1 MKLHIVLPF
10 LLAPV
15 AGVLIGVQ
23 IFEGT
28 EHAAGTRGSEK
39 TGSVQTQPAGQ
50 QASGLP
56 QASTADGSGPA
67 TTGFAF
73 ADLMSIM
80 RKGGPGVSAPALRA
94 SFEATLQQPPGEN
107 KTRAMQSAFT
117 GWVLEAPA
125 EALARMDSIPA
136 EERQTIVANALAAL
150 AQQRPETFA
159 SYSRAI
165 GQETGTVIAATLG
178 AMSESN
184 PSEALAWI
192 AQYPNLD
199 AKGELTAVVLPGLIR
214 SNVAL
219 AAQTVAS
226 MTDRAPVALI
236 QQVAVSYA
244 QQDPAQ
250 AYQWVNQVIQE
261 RSDASPA
268 QLLNHVSSSLAASNP
283 AEAAKYLNR
292 TDDPAIRKSLMS
304 EIAIRQGQESLTT
317 AWNWLSQYNSD
328 PLYAEAAQDLLYRW
342 SYTKPE
348 EVARILPTLTNQE
361 LQAAAGTRLSLFWQ
375 QRDQASYQAWLA
387 SLPPG
392 SLKEAA
398 TLAQ

>member
-10 LLAPV
+10 LLAPI

-23 IFEGT
+23 IFEET
-28 EHAAGTRGSEK
+28 ENVAGTGGSEK
-39 TGSVQTQPAGQ
+39 NGSIHAQPAGRQ
-50 QASGLP
+50 DSGLSQASASANGEQTMTGL
-56 QASTADGSGPA
+56 
-67 TTGFAF
+67 AF

-80 RKGGPGVSAPALRA
+80 RKGGSGVSAPALRA
-94 SFEATLQQPPGEN
+94 SFEAALQQPAGEN
-107 KTRAMQSAFT
+107 KTRTLQSAFT
-117 GWVLEAPA
+117 GWVLEAPG
-125 EALARMDSIPA
+125 EALAHMDSIPA

-150 AQQRPETFA
+150 AQQRPDKFA
-159 SYSRAI
+159 SYSKAI

-184 PSEALAWI
+184 PTEALAWI

-199 AKGELTAVVLPGLIR
+199 EKGELTAVVLPGLIR
-214 SNVAL
+214 TNVAL

-244 QQDPAQ
+244 QHDPAQ

-261 RSDASPA
+261 RSDASPT
-268 QLLNHVSSSLAASNP
+268 QLLNQVSSSLAASNP
-283 AEAAKYLNR
+283 AEATKYLNR
-292 TDDPAIRKSLMS
+292 TDDPAIRQSLMS
-304 EIAIRQGQESLTT
+304 EIAIRHGQESLTT

-328 PLYAEAAQDLLYRW
+328 PQYAEAAQNLLYRW

-348 EVARILPTLTNQE
+348 EVARILPTLNNQE
-361 LQAAAGTRLSLFWQ
+361 LQAAAGTRLSVFWQ

-392 SLKEAA
+392 SLKQAA